1 MFLRSLILRSKITI
15 SLMNFHCSSNP
26 FQLALVSLRRETFSA
41 EITKFNKKKEK
52 KKLSLESLRDRPN
65 WITIVSS
72 VDGKIR
78 GERNWENKIANFET
92 KLSMEIF
99 GRIGIHFKNEIT
111 ARNLRK
117 ARTRCFRVRYTWPV
131 SGRRTYLEC
140 IRGGTRVPHGS
151 FVAPRNKKAGIK
163 SSVIDGLKRGKK
175 GRKIG
180 SKVLKCC
187 RTKACLPCA
196 REILIKRK
204 RKGEERSKSRKEVG
218 I

>member
-1 MFLRSLILRSKITI
+1 MQPTYVTKYKNNNNNYYSSLIHNVSSIFDFAIKNSTI

-78 GERNWENKIANFET
+78 GERSWENKIANFET

-117 ARTRCFRVRYTWPV
+117 ARTRCFRVRYT
-131 SGRRTYLEC
+131 
-140 IRGGTRVPHGS
+140 
-151 FVAPRNKKAGIK
+151 
-163 SSVIDGLKRGKK
+163 
-175 GRKIG
+175 
-180 SKVLKCC
+180 
-187 RTKACLPCA
+187 
-196 REILIKRK
+196 
-204 RKGEERSKSRKEVG
+204 
-218 I
+218 